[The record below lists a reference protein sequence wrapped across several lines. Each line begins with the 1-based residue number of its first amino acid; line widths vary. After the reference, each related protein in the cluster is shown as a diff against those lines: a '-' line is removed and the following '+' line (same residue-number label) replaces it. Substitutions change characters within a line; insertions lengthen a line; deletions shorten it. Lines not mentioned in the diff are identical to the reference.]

1 MCIEMVR
8 FGLLNVTAG
17 AVESLS
23 STGPVRLL
31 SLVVGIGCLSVAI
44 VDLFWTILWDDKGAG
59 PLSSRLM
66 ISAWHRLRTLGDERD
81 QGLSIG
87 GPLILALNLLVWVG
101 LIWLG
106 WTLVFAG
113 SEDALVH
120 SRPTGPVTWIGRFYF
135 VAQTMFT
142 MGNGDFYPGSSLW
155 QVAAALT
162 TASGMLFVT
171 LGVSYVISV
180 LDGVT
185 GRRSYANSVL
195 GIGKRGETFVTTG
208 WNGEDFDQFDH
219 LLDTLSAELSDL
231 GAQHKIH
238 PILHYYHSD
247 ELLDSSARAVVV
259 FDEALTLLRFG
270 VPEEH
275 RPNDALIASARSN
288 AESYLNAYTDT
299 IEPADQ
305 VPPAPDLDHLREAGV
320 PTVSDAEFADALA
333 DLDERRRQ
341 LRAVIEASGREW
353 PSGSDD

>member
-1 MCIEMVR
+1 MVR
-8 FGLLNVTAG
+8 FGFPDTAS
-17 AVESLS
+17 AVESFGP
-23 STGPVRLL
+23 TGPVRLL
-31 SLVVGIGCLSVAI
+31 YVAVGTGCLLVAI
-44 VDLFWTILWDDKGAG
+44 VDLFWTTLWDDKGAG
-59 PLSSRLM
+59 PLSARLM
-66 ISAWHRLRTLGDERD
+66 VGAWQRIRNPGTERD
-81 QGLSIG
+81 WLLSLG
-87 GPLILALNLLVWVG
+87 GPLILALNLFAWVG
-101 LIWLG
+101 FIWLG

-113 SEDALVH
+113 SESALVH

-142 MGNGDFYPGSSLW
+142 MGNGDFYPASSAW

-195 GIGKRGETFVTTG
+195 GIGKRGETFVATG

-238 PILHYYHSD
+238 PILHYYRSED
-247 ELLDSSARAVVV
+247 LLDSSARAVVV

-270 VPEEH
+270 VPEQH
-275 RPNDALIASARSN
+275 RPNDALIASARAN
-288 AESYLNAYTDT
+288 AESYLEAYTDT
-299 IEPADQ
+299 IEPADRA
-305 VPPAPDLDHLREAGV
+305 PPPPELDHLREAGV
-320 PTVSDAEFADALA
+320 PTVSDEEFADALA
-333 DLDERRRQ
+333 DLEERRRQ

-353 PSGSDD
+353 PSGDRD